1 MRYIEYHFHFY
12 SLWILHSKIYSSIF
26 ATFIKEREEGNLH
39 MSTWNKW
46 ILGSLGWA
54 LGGPI
59 GGIMGFALG
68 AISEDAT
75 KAYKPDG
82 KTTRPNDFSAAM
94 LVLCAAVMKADKRIL
109 KSELDYVRQFFIRQ
123 FGATIAGNRMLLL
136 REILKQEIPV
146 ADVCAQIKQN
156 VDLSSRLQLLHLLF
170 GVAAADDSVNNE
182 ETSTIRQIAYLLG
195 ISERDYVSIQ
205 SMFVRDDSAP
215 YKILDI
221 DKSASDDE
229 VKKAYRKMAMKYHP
243 DKVYN
248 LGAEYQK
255 DAQEKFKKINEAYEQ
270 IKKKRGIN

>member
-1 MRYIEYHFHFY
+1 
-12 SLWILHSKIYSSIF
+12 
-26 ATFIKEREEGNLH
+26 

-59 GGIMGFALG
+59 GGILGFALG

-75 KAYKPDG
+75 KAYKPDS
-82 KTTRPNDFSAAM
+82 KARPNDFSAAM
-94 LVLCAAVMKADKRIL
+94 LVLCAAVMKADNRIL

-123 FGATIAGNRMLLL
+123 FGSAIAGNRMLLL

-146 ADVCAQIKQN
+146 AEVCAQIKQN

-170 GVAAADDSVNNE
+170 GVAAADGSVNSE
-182 ETSTIRQIAYLLG
+182 ETGTIRHIAYMLG
-195 ISERDYVSIQ
+195 IGERDYVSIQ
-205 SMFVRDDSAP
+205 SMFVRDDNAA
-215 YKILDI
+215 YKILEI
-221 DKSASDDE
+221 EKSASDDD

-248 LGAEYQK
+248 LGMEYQK
-255 DAQEKFKKINEAYEQ
+255 DALEKFKKINEAYEQ
-270 IKKKRGIN
+270 IKKQRGIN

>member
-1 MRYIEYHFHFY
+1 M
-12 SLWILHSKIYSSIF
+12 SS
-26 ATFIKEREEGNLH
+26 
-39 MSTWNKW
+39 WNKW

-59 GGIMGFALG
+59 GGILGFALG

-75 KAYKPDG
+75 KSYKPDT
-82 KTTRPNDFSAAM
+82 KALPNDFSAAM
-94 LVLCAAVMKADKRIL
+94 LVLCAAVMKADNRIL

-123 FGATIAGNRMLLL
+123 FGSAIAGNMMLLL
-136 REILKQEIPV
+136 RELLKQDIPV
-146 ADVCAQIKQN
+146 AEVCTQIKQN

-170 GVAAADDSVNNE
+170 GVAAADGNVNNE

-195 ISERDYVSIQ
+195 ISERDYVRIQ
-205 SMFVRDDSAP
+205 SMFVQDDNAA
-215 YKILDI
+215 YKILEI
-221 DKSASDDE
+221 DKSASDDD

-248 LGAEYQK
+248 LGADYQK